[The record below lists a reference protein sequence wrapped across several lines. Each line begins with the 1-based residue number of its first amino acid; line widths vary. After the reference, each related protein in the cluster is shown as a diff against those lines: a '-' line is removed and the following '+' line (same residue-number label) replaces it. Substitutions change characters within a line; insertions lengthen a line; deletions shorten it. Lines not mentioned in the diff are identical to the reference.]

1 MSTIRKGSEQKTL
14 VTGNGCRSFS
24 EIAVLS
30 STIVLALLNRFSF
43 PAIQYTIIGII
54 ILAACAYKPV
64 RSFYLV
70 EAVFSVHA

>member
-1 MSTIRKGSEQKTL
+1 MIFLANKKSSEFCVKTIMA
-14 VTGNGCRSFS
+14 N

-30 STIVLALLNRFSF
+30 STIVLALLNRFF
-43 PAIQYTIIGII
+43 PVIQYTIIGII

>member
-1 MSTIRKGSEQKTL
+1 MIFLANKKSSEFCVKTIMA
-14 VTGNGCRSFS
+14 N

-30 STIVLALLNRFSF
+30 STIVLALLNRFF

-70 EAVFSVHA
+70 EAVFSVYA

>member
-1 MSTIRKGSEQKTL
+1 MIFLINKKSSEFCVKTIMA
-14 VTGNGCRSFS
+14 N

-70 EAVFSVHA
+70 EPVFSVHA